1 MEEKKKINFKELA
14 KNTIEFSN
22 EKYKEAKNFTT
33 KTAMPKLKETLIT
46 KMVATMT
53 TMNISGALMLLCR
66 LGLMKSPRL
75 SAGGCVER

>member
-33 KTAMPKLKETLIT
+33 KTAMPKLKETAK
-46 KMVATMT
+46 KMEAY
-53 TMNISGALMLLCR
+53 N
-66 LGLMKSPRL
+66 KSPFMFYTKFFFLRISKIL
-75 SAGGCVER
+75 KYFL

>member
-33 KTAMPKLKETLIT
+33 KTAMPKLKETAISTKNKVTKVHLIYQI
-46 KMVATMT
+46 K
-53 TMNISGALMLLCR
+53 LKLQ
-66 LGLMKSPRL
+66 
-75 SAGGCVER
+75 